1 MRNLII
7 GTAGHI
13 DHGKTE
19 LIKALTGVDTDRLKD
34 EKERGI
40 SIDLGFARF
49 PLKGEELLLGVVDV
63 PGHEAFI
70 RNMLAGVTGVDLV
83 LFVIAADEGVMPQT
97 TEHLDILRFLEVKQ
111 GILVITKADL
121 VEDDWL
127 DLIVEDSRN
136 LMKGTF
142 MERSQVVITSTRTGR
157 GLEELRETLLKV
169 AREIEAKPS
178 DDLFRLPIDRVFTIK
193 GRGTVVTGTVWS
205 GSVKV
210 DQMLTVYP
218 SGRTAR
224 VKSIQVHSEDQ
235 PDASAG
241 TRVALALS
249 GISREEIERGS
260 TALQAEEWKPS
271 MMIEGY
277 IHYLPHGTKPLKN
290 RTRVRFHL
298 ATQEVMARVVLLEG
312 SDLSEGDRAFVQV
325 RLEGPVV
332 ARYGDHFVIRSY
344 SPLTTI
350 GGGIILMPYAKKRT
364 RVGARDKRHLESL
377 RDGSEDE
384 IVEAIVRDLG
394 LGGYPMNRLPVDSGV
409 GPRKVGE
416 ILKELEQRGDII
428 DLKGELY
435 HRSVFEDLSARV
447 LQELE
452 IYHNENPLQQGVRRD
467 ELRHRI
473 RAVFSITL
481 LEGVLSRLMEQ
492 GKVELAGGEV
502 KLASHEIVFSGGT
515 DALADEILSI
525 LSGEPLS
532 PPDLGKLAAQLDS
545 GKGKILELLSAL
557 QKKGDVVKIDENI
570 WMISE
575 GARIAREKVEG
586 FLREREMATASELR
600 ELLNISRK
608 YAIPILEY
616 LDRVGV
622 TYRKG
627 DYRYLKG

>member
-49 PLKGEELLLGVVDV
+49 PLKGEDLLIGVVDV

-70 RNMLAGVTGVDLV
+70 RNMLAGVTGIDLV

-97 TEHLDILRFLEVKQ
+97 TEHLDILRFLDVKQ

-127 DLIVEDSRN
+127 ELIVEDARE
-136 LMKGTF
+136 LMRGTF
-142 MERSQVVITSTRTGR
+142 MERAQVVITSTRTGR
-157 GLEELRETLLKV
+157 GLEELKDTLLAV
-169 AREIEAKPS
+169 ARQTDTKPT

-205 GSVKV
+205 GSVGV
-210 DQMLTVYP
+210 DQVVTIHP

-224 VKSIQVHSEDQ
+224 VKSIQVHSEEQ
-235 PDASAG
+235 ANASAG

-260 TALQAEEWKPS
+260 TALQMEGWGTS
-271 MMIEGY
+271 MMFEGY

-298 ATQEVMARVVLLEG
+298 ATQEVMGRVVLLEG
-312 SDLSEGDRAFVQV
+312 SELSEGDRAFVQV

-332 ARYGDHFVIRSY
+332 TRRGDHFVMRSY

-350 GGGIILMPYAKKRT
+350 GGGIVLVPYAKKRT
-364 RVGARDKRHLESL
+364 KVGSEQRQHLECL
-377 RDGSEDE
+377 RDGSEHE
-384 IVEAIVRDLG
+384 IVEAIIKDQG
-394 LGGYPMNRLPVDSGV
+394 LGGYPAKRLPVDV
-409 GPRKVGE
+409 GSRPKVVDE
-416 ILKELEQRGDII
+416 ILEELQQRGDII

-435 HRSVFEDLSARV
+435 HSSVFEELSARV
-447 LQELE
+447 LEELE
-452 IYHNENPLQQGVRRD
+452 FYHNENPLQQGVRRD

-473 RAVFSITL
+473 RGVFSITL

-492 GKVELAGGEV
+492 GKIELAGGEV
-502 KLASHEIVFSGGT
+502 KLVSHEIVFSGGT
-515 DALADEILSI
+515 DTLADEILFV

-532 PPDLGKLAAQLDS
+532 PPDLGKLSAQLDS

-557 QKKGDVVKIDENI
+557 QKKGEVVKIDENI
-570 WMISE
+570 WMVSA
-575 GARIAREKVEG
+575 GVKIAHEKVEE
-586 FLREREMATASELR
+586 FLREREKATASELR
-600 ELLNISRK
+600 ELLNVSRK

-616 LDRVGV
+616 LDRIGV